1 MSTFFIAFEGIDG
14 SGKTTNSLLL
24 QKKLVELGYEVYYF
38 QRIPSQGGWMLD
50 AVAFSKQYL
59 NSEDMFGKYTVMI
72 VDALERV
79 KSINSFLKELLEQK
93 EKKIIVIAEKFIWGY
108 LAKAKRELPVEEYQS
123 LQAIYSK
130 VIRPDCILFLDI
142 GEEEAFQRIK
152 KRGIGLE
159 TIDYLKKY
167 KKAYE
172 ALDNYGEFIKIDVN
186 HSIEHSQ
193 TQIETKLFSILN
205 LD

>member
-152 KRGIGLE
+152 NRC
-159 TIDYLKKY
+159 
-167 KKAYE
+167 
-172 ALDNYGEFIKIDVN
+172 
-186 HSIEHSQ
+186 
-193 TQIETKLFSILN
+193 
-205 LD
+205 